1 MLLDTVDEVS
11 RGEPQGESLMKSQG
25 ESRMKSQQESLKGS
39 LYKNLVTCS
48 MMPICR

>member
-11 RGEPQGESLMKSQG
+11 RGEPQQESLMKSQ
-25 ESRMKSQQESLKGS
+25 EESLKGS

-48 MMPICR
+48 MMPTCR